1 MKLTI
6 SFGMDNAQFEEGPK
20 EEAAETIIRDIL
32 MRQEGWMYNGKII
45 WDINGNKIGQVTVE

>member
-6 SFGMDNAQFEEGPK
+6 SFEMDNAQFEEGPK
-20 EEAAETIIRDIL
+20 EEAAETVIEDIL